1 MRSIKTK
8 WLGPG
13 LGQIFMS
20 NLVESSM
27 DLLNPKGAGGL
38 LSSVTSGLVG
48 AVAKGVGLES
58 GKMVDAFVDNAGSF
72 GGFVF
77 NQLLSSLDPDN
88 LLPAI
93 GGGNIRDR
101 LGSLFD
107 SFFGPLDSEGNYD
120 SLRERGVQVMMAL
133 MQKGAQ
139 AGVKA
144 LNDREGLTKS
154 IKGVAGP
161 MLLKLAKS
169 ALSGKGKGGSKSF
182 LQTAVGRTGRYLR
195 RREQTS
201 ATASVLAPSF
211 MQMDMYHHQYQYPG
225 QVGPS
230 QLTKQKPTQF
240 PNQLPEPKGGGGF
253 PAAYGY
259 FWPSGSPYGAYS
271 QSGYDPKTGIPYDL
285 GYAYQYA
292 VLKPGDRPDLT
303 GIHPGEEGTKT
314 TKSRAGRFAAA
325 AAKWLG
331 GGDGLM
337 GGLTKGLGKIAG
349 GRMQG
354 VVQSLASDFAG
365 DLLSQA
371 GVDQFGSLLGGMTDS
386 FMGHL
391 EAVVSPDGL
400 AGHASE
406 QIKSTMIGLA
416 EADMAKDNAFPAF
429 QDTLSSVL
437 VGFGRSLAQNYFGE
451 EGGNMA
457 TILTEKV
464 PQLLRSVLKDTKA

>member
-1 MRSIKTK
+1 MLFF
-8 WLGPG
+8 LGISLPLVISAAGKIFINRTSAEHIIVPG
-13 LGQIFMS
+13 RAATDSDARRAVVSTVYAQEPDDGNSKKKKYKPTRKVKF
-20 NLVESSM
+20 V
-27 DLLNPKGAGGL
+27 P
-38 LSSVTSGLVG
+38 VG
-48 AVAKGVGLES
+48 P
-58 GKMVDAFVDNAGSF
+58 NAGTYC
-72 GGFVF
+72 
-77 NQLLSSLDPDN
+77 DPYTRHYYPN
-88 LLPAI
+88 LCPTPEQQQGEI
-93 GGGNIRDR
+93 
-101 LGSLFD
+101 
-107 SFFGPLDSEGNYD
+107 P
-120 SLRERGVQVMMAL
+120 
-133 MQKGAQ
+133 
-139 AGVKA
+139 KA
-144 LNDREGLTKS
+144 EWD
-154 IKGVAGP
+154 P
-161 MLLKLAKS
+161 
-169 ALSGKGKGGSKSF
+169 KSF
-182 LQTAVGRTGRYLR
+182 PS
-195 RREQTS
+195 S
-201 ATASVLAPSF
+201 AGVLAPSF

-325 AAKWLG
+325 AAKWTG

>member
-1 MRSIKTK
+1 MLFFLGISLPLVISAAGKIFINRTSAEHIIVPGRAATDSDARRAVVSTVYAQEPDDGNSKKKKYKPTRKVKFVPVGPNAGTYCDPYTRHYYPNLCPTPEQQQGEIPKAEWDPKSFPSSAGPTAYPGGPQITGLEHLRHGDMEEHMRSIKTK

-211 MQMDMYHHQYQYPG
+211 MQMDMYHHQYQ
-225 QVGPS
+225 
-230 QLTKQKPTQF
+230 
-240 PNQLPEPKGGGGF
+240 
-253 PAAYGY
+253 
-259 FWPSGSPYGAYS
+259 
-271 QSGYDPKTGIPYDL
+271 
-285 GYAYQYA
+285 
-292 VLKPGDRPDLT
+292 
-303 GIHPGEEGTKT
+303 
-314 TKSRAGRFAAA
+314 
-325 AAKWLG
+325 
-331 GGDGLM
+331 
-337 GGLTKGLGKIAG
+337 
-349 GRMQG
+349 
-354 VVQSLASDFAG
+354 
-365 DLLSQA
+365 
-371 GVDQFGSLLGGMTDS
+371 
-386 FMGHL
+386 
-391 EAVVSPDGL
+391 
-400 AGHASE
+400 
-406 QIKSTMIGLA
+406 
-416 EADMAKDNAFPAF
+416 
-429 QDTLSSVL
+429 
-437 VGFGRSLAQNYFGE
+437 SLAQNHFGE